1 MAKSWLVREGRRF
14 IIKPLTWS
22 LDAARIPGKV
32 SIVGD
37 LIWHQVG
44 IRRSLVIKL
53 STELLRKAG
62 ISRPALQHA
71 LHALEVEGL
80 VEVERNPGR
89 KSIITVLS
97 SDLAEEE
104 LKKSPEPHEA
114 ADEDADDDGDNDS
127 DDDLSRYLPPDLPAL
142 PPRGENP
149 FAHIRI
155 VKVRNAAL
163 IEAEVRRVRDR
174 RERKRREKRTR
185 KQQALPEAE

>member
-1 MAKSWLVREGRRF
+1 
-14 IIKPLTWS
+14 
-22 LDAARIPGKV
+22 
-32 SIVGD
+32 
-37 LIWHQVG
+37 VG

-80 VEVERNPGR
+80 IEVERNPGR

-104 LKKSPEPHEA
+104 LKKSPEPHET
-114 ADEDADDDGDNDS
+114 ADEAADDDG

-142 PPRGENP
+142 PLRGENP

-155 VKVRNAAL
+155 VKVRNTAL
-163 IEAEVRRVRDR
+163 IEAEARRVRDR
-174 RERKRREKRTR
+174 RERKRRKNRTR
-185 KQQALPEAE
+185 NRRALPEAE